1 MILLTG
7 RELEEEKKKSIHDDS
22 VIFEVKLLEVF
33 PREDILKIT
42 RPSLRKKNYS
52 VIAHLQRIYSK

>member
-42 RPSLRKKNYS
+42 RPSLRKKKLLGHS
-52 VIAHLQRIYSK
+52 PFTTDIQ